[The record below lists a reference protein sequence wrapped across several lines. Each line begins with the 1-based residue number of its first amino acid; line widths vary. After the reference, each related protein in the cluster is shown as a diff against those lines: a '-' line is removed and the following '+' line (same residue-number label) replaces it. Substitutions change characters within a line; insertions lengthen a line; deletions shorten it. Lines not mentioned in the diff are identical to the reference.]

1 VEATSTKTWKKESNF
16 RIKTGTGNSSNLD
29 INTKGLRNN
38 TYQFHKRINVR
49 LIPESSRWLIS
60 QGKYDDAENIIQRI
74 AKVNKKKIPSRIID
88 EKTLETPKAANV
100 YHLFSTFAMI
110 KRTLILG

>member
-1 VEATSTKTWKKESNF
+1 M
-16 RIKTGTGNSSNLD
+16 
-29 INTKGLRNN
+29 
-38 TYQFHKRINVR
+38 
-49 LIPESSRWLIS
+49 IPESSRWLIS

-100 YHLFSTFAMI
+100 YHLFSTFTMT
-110 KRTLILG
+110 KRTLIILSKLDELSVPDLILKLDSFPPFLY

>member
-1 VEATSTKTWKKESNF
+1 M
-16 RIKTGTGNSSNLD
+16 NLAFLFF
-29 INTKGLRNN
+29 ITRM
-38 TYQFHKRINVR
+38 
-49 LIPESSRWLIS
+49 IPESSRWLIS

-100 YHLFSTFAMI
+100 YHLFSTFTFWYHPSY
-110 KRTLILG
+110 KE